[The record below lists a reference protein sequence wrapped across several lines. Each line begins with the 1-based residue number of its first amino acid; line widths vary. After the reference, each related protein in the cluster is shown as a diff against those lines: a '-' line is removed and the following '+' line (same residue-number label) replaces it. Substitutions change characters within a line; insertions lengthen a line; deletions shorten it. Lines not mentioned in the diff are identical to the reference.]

1 MRWLSARRRSE
12 KTMEEHLF
20 KIQKNNDI
28 CSYFNCAQC
37 FFCRLVA
44 GGKDPWTCEELGQ
57 QGSKGGGAQC
67 SATAGEEHSVQGEGR
82 VKINGCI
89 AGSFKKRGLVRM
101 LLIIFQRVS
110 QSVIC

>member
-1 MRWLSARRRSE
+1 M
-12 KTMEEHLF
+12 
-20 KIQKNNDI
+20 QKNNDSPFVSI
-28 CSYFNCAQC
+28 IIVSSVSFAGWL
-37 FFCRLVA
+37 LVERIP
-44 GGKDPWTCEELGQ
+44 GHVRNW
-57 QGSKGGGAQC
+57 GSSLCTVQLHQC